1 MTIYQEIIL
10 DHYRSPR
17 NFGILKKPSRQVAVA
32 NPLCGDKLE
41 FTVKEE
47 KGVVKKIAFQ
57 GEGCAISIAAASLTT
72 EHALG
77 KSKEK
82 LQNLDKNLILK
93 LLGINLSPNR
103 VKCALL
109 AWEGLKKVVSD

>member
-41 FTVKEE
+41 YSV
-47 KGVVKKIAFQ
+47 
-57 GEGCAISIAAASLTT
+57 ASLTT
-72 EHALG
+72 EFALG
-77 KSKEK
+77 ESKEK